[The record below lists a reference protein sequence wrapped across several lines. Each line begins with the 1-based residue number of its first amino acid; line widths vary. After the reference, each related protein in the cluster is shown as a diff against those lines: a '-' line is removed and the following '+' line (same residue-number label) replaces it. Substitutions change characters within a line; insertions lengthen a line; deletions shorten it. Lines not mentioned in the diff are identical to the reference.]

1 MTERTL
7 LKFLL
12 SVASWKHGHK
22 MASILL
28 APLVVQTPHF
38 HQISWGATRWSK
50 EGSDSGNLKRYSA
63 SLVAAALVPLAW
75 SNGQAMSGPS
85 WDSVNR
91 LP

>member
-28 APLVVQTPHF
+28 APFSQSEDEKYL
-38 HQISWGATRWSK
+38 
-50 EGSDSGNLKRYSA
+50 
-63 SLVAAALVPLAW
+63 
-75 SNGQAMSGPS
+75 
-85 WDSVNR
+85 
-91 LP
+91 